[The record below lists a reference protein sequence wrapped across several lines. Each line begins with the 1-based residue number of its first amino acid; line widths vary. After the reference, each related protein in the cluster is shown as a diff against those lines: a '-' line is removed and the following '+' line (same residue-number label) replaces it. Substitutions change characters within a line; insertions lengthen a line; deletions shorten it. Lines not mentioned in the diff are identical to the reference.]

1 MSTNLLDVQD
11 LSVSHGRVT
20 AVREV
25 SFHVSDGELVGIV
38 GPNGAGKTSTVM
50 ALFGLA
56 TARGRV
62 LFRGDE
68 MLGERTDRVARRGIA
83 LVPEGRDIFGSLT
96 VRENLRMGATRLPRE
111 DVASAV
117 EREFDRFPVL
127 RRYADTTA
135 GNLSG
140 GEQQQLAVARAL
152 MGDPDLLIL
161 DEPSLGLAPRMVD
174 LVFDTL
180 EQLRDDGRA
189 ILLVEQ
195 NARQTIDL
203 ADRCY
208 LFSNGRV
215 VMEADGSEENAS
227 ALVSAYLGAS
237 G

>member
-1 MSTNLLDVQD
+1 MSTNLLDVRD
-11 LSVSHGRVT
+11 MTVTYGRVT

-25 SFHVSDGELVGIV
+25 SFQVSQGELVGIV

-56 TARGRV
+56 DASGSAQFSGIE
-62 LFRGDE
+62 L
-68 MLGERTDRVARRGIA
+68 LGERTDRVARRGIA
-83 LVPEGRDIFGSLT
+83 LVPEGREIFGSLT
-96 VRENLRMGATRLPRE
+96 VRENLRMGASLLPKGE
-111 DVASAV
+111 VVSAA

-140 GEQQQLAVARAL
+140 GEQQQLAIARAL
-152 MGDPDLLIL
+152 MSDPDLLIL

-208 LFSNGRV
+208 LFSNGRIA
-215 VMEADGSEENAS
+215 MEADGSEES
-227 ALVSAYLGAS
+227 ALTLMSSYLGAS
-237 G
+237 V

>member
-62 LFRGDE
+62 LFRGVE

-96 VRENLRMGATRLPRE
+96 VRENLRMGATRLPRA